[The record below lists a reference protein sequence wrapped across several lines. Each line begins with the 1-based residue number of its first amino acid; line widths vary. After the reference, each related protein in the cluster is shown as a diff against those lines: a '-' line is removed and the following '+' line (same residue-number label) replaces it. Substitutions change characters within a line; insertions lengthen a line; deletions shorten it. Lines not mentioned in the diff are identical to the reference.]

1 MHFRP
6 EMGENAN
13 QIPLINKMDRCSHPY
28 RMRPAIHGFSHGLK
42 TCSPQHVFTPVRTG
56 AALPNPSSSSA
67 NKKADHIVVGLFI
80 GNIEL
85 NLYFQIRRKPKSIEP
100 QRFFQFLPLSL
111 RLNLMYIIQSSNTR
125 YLCFSSAQEY
135 ALRDGLFPEI
145 LFQDNPR
152 NSHRKKWNPPA
163 ARRIQ

>member
-1 MHFRP
+1 MSCR
-6 EMGENAN
+6 GGLWL
-13 QIPLINKMDRCSHPY
+13 PLIFSPGGALYFVGSDPSHLSRYKKPN
-28 RMRPAIHGFSHGLK
+28 HGCGWAFYGS
-42 TCSPQHVFTPVRTG
+42 
-56 AALPNPSSSSA
+56 
-67 NKKADHIVVGLFI
+67 
-80 GNIEL
+80 IEL

-135 ALRDGLFPEI
+135 ALRNGLFPEI